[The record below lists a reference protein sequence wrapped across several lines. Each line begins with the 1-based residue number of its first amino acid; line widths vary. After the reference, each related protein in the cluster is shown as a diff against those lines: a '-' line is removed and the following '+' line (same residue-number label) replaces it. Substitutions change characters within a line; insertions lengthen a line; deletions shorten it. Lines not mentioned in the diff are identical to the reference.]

1 MPPEFSPNSR
11 QSTNPLLKVPGFL
24 PLFWCQFLGAL
35 NDNIFKSALLVIIAF
50 RFASQPDEV
59 AQLNN
64 LAAALLIL
72 PFLLFSPLAGQLADR
87 SEKSRMIYTN
97 KMAELCICL
106 VGTLALAIG
115 ALPLMLAVLFALGVQ
130 SAMFGPNKYAV
141 LPQLLPHR
149 FLVKGN
155 AQIAS
160 ATFVA
165 ILLGALTGGVL
176 ANAESTWLWV
186 GGTTVLVALVG
197 LFAAKKLPEMEIAAP
212 DLKVDLNLVREASR
226 GLKVMREQP
235 ELWMAL
241 IGISWFWFLGSA
253 YLTQLPALARF
264 SLSGDEILV
273 SQLILVFI
281 LGICG
286 GAFLSARLSD
296 EEPEMGTVP
305 LGLLVVSLI
314 SLHLGWIQTRTSAV
328 DTLTF
333 LSGFDI
339 HLLGW
344 AGGLVGV
351 PLYAT
356 LQRKTRLANRAR
368 VIAVTNVANAIFM
381 ICSAILGLLVLGHF
395 QRPLS
400 DFFIV
405 LAVLNL
411 VIFIWFTIR
420 LMHPLLRIMAE
431 ILARSHYKIRPINL
445 ENIPAAGP
453 ALLVSNHISY
463 ADAIILMASIRR
475 PVRFIMTQ
483 DIYEQAWLKWILKAA
498 GCIPLPSPL
507 QDRASFQAAFSS
519 ATETLRNGELLFI
532 FPEGRLTPDG
542 NLQPFKRGVEKI
554 LEQENVPVIPIAI
567 SGMWGSF
574 FSHGNG
580 PVFRKRPQ
588 LRRRPVQLTAGTP
601 MLTPS
606 AKELGARVEEL
617 LKGTD

>member
-1 MPPEFSPNSR
+1 MSSEASLEPSPS
-11 QSTNPLLKVPGFL
+11 SSLFKTPGFI
-24 PLFWCQFLGAL
+24 PIFWCQFLGAL

-50 RFASQPDEV
+50 RFADHPEEV
-59 AQLNN
+59 ATLNN
-64 LAAALLIL
+64 LAAALLIF

-97 KMAELCICL
+97 KIAELCICL
-106 VGTLALAIG
+106 TGTLALAIG
-115 ALPLMLAVLFALGVQ
+115 ALPLMLAVLFALGTQ

-141 LPQLLPHR
+141 LPQLLPPR
-149 FLVKGN
+149 LLVKGN

-165 ILLGALTGGVL
+165 ILLGALLGGVL

-186 GGTTVLVALVG
+186 GGTTVFIASAG
-197 LFAAKKLPEMEIAAP
+197 MFAAKRLPELEIAAP
-212 DLKVDLNLVREASR
+212 DLKVDLNLIREAGR
-226 GLKVMREQP
+226 GLKVMRGHP

-264 SLSGDEILV
+264 VLAGDEILV
-273 SQLILVFI
+273 SELILVFI

-286 GAFLSARLSD
+286 GAFLSAKLSD
-296 EEPEMGTVP
+296 DEPEMGAVP
-305 LGLLVVSLI
+305 LGLALVSLV

-333 LSGFDI
+333 LSGLDI

-356 LQRKTRLANRAR
+356 LQRRSGLVNRAR
-368 VIAVTNVANAIFM
+368 IIAVNNIANAIFM
-381 ICSAILGLLVLGHF
+381 ICSAILGVFVLSYL
-395 QRPLS
+395 QRALS
-400 DFFIV
+400 DFFMV
-405 LAVLNL
+405 LAGLNL
-411 VIFIWFTIR
+411 LLLIWFASR
-420 LMHPLLRIMAE
+420 LMRPLLRLLAE
-431 ILARSHYKIRPINL
+431 ILARSHYNIRTQSL
-445 ENIPAAGP
+445 DNIPATGP

-475 PVRFIMTQ
+475 PIRFIMTR
-483 DIYEQAWLKWILKAA
+483 DIYERPWLTWILRAA

-507 QDRASFQAAFSS
+507 QDRASFQAALT
-519 ATETLRNGELLFI
+519 AAVETLREGELLFI

-542 NLQPFKRGVEKI
+542 NLQPFKR
-554 LEQENVPVIPIAI
+554 
-567 SGMWGSF
+567 
-574 FSHGNG
+574 
-580 PVFRKRPQ
+580 
-588 LRRRPVQLTAGTP
+588 
-601 MLTPS
+601 
-606 AKELGARVEEL
+606 
-617 LKGTD
+617 